1 MAMELTTAKV
11 GGSHH
16 GGASIRSLG
25 SLASVEDLKSGRQT
39 LTSYLVMSA
48 LVGAIGGILF
58 GFDQNGESIAR
69 HFHPLIL
76 ADKRPSSLTHQRT
89 TPLTPNPSIASR
101 SRQHDRVRRHTDN
114 RMWWNF
120 HHSIW

>member
-1 MAMELTTAKV
+1 MAMELTTTKV

-69 HFHPLIL
+69 HFYTTYAPP
-76 ADKRPSSLTHQRT
+76 RPRT
-89 TPLTPNPSIASR
+89 NA
-101 SRQHDRVRRHTDN
+101 RH
-114 RMWWNF
+114 R
-120 HHSIW
+120 